1 MIALHGVEKSYDRLR
16 ALQGVSFRLGPGSLC
31 GLLGHNGAGKSTLFK
46 ILVGLVEPDAGRLE
60 VMGRPTP
67 FGDAAFK
74 RSIGYVPENDL
85 LDDYLTVAEFLDF
98 VAAVR
103 DVPAAER
110 AIDIPRWLEFFE
122 LGPKRDA
129 LLLECS
135 HGMRRKVGLAA
146 ALLGRPRLLL
156 LDEAM
161 NGLDPESRARLKL
174 ELKAFC
180 AGGGTVLFSTH
191 VLETVETLCDRVLIL
206 AEGKLLRELVAG
218 EWSAS
223 GPGSLEGLFLG
234 AGAEEA
240 DPGR

>member
-1 MIALHGVEKSYDRLR
+1 MIALAGIEKSYGALR
-16 ALQGVSFRLGPGSLC
+16 ALAGVSFRLEPGTLC

-46 ILVGLVEPDAGRLE
+46 ILVGLVEPDAGTLE
-60 VMGRPTP
+60 VLGRPTP
-67 FGDAAFK
+67 FGEAEFK
-74 RSIGYVPENDL
+74 RAIGYVPESDL
-85 LDDYLTVAEFLDF
+85 LDDYLTVREFLEF

-103 DVPAAER
+103 ALPAAGR
-110 AIDIPRWLEFFE
+110 AVDIARWLEFFD

-161 NGLDPESRARLKL
+161 NGLDPESRARLKQ
-174 ELKAFC
+174 ELKSFC
-180 AGGGTVLFSTH
+180 AAGGTVLFSTH

-206 AEGKLLRELVAG
+206 AGGRLTRQLEAK
-218 EWSAS
+218 EWGAA
-223 GPGSLEGLFLG
+223 GPGALEALFLA
-234 AGAEEA
+234 AGA
-240 DPGR
+240 D